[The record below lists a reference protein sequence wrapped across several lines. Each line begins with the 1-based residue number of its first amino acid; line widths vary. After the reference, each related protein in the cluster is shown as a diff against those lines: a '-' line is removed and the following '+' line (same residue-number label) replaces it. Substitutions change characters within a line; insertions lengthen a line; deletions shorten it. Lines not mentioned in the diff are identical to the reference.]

1 MANQKR
7 PFRGE
12 RAPRGDDPGQRLSA
26 AADRLLLSMVRRCG
40 RWAGLLAITSVAG
53 AAASTLFPA
62 VVGHTVDVMLRAVS
76 ASGSATARADRWL
89 AACVALILV
98 IVACSALGQL
108 ATGMSAAA
116 GTQWLRNKLAGHVFA
131 CGTGLTERFPVGDLT
146 GRMIGGAADASYAS
160 ASGVQ
165 TASAVI
171 TPLGSIVA
179 LGLIDPWLAV
189 AFAAGLPALAVM
201 LRAFL
206 RDASDT
212 TARYQRAQGAIAAR
226 LVDALTGARTIA
238 AAGTCDQEVAR
249 VLGPLAEVRQ
259 HGLAF
264 WRIQARIATQGMLLI
279 PLLQVIVLAVAGLQ
293 LAAHRI
299 SPGELLAASQYAVLG
314 SRIIATVGRLSQ
326 IARARAGARRAVE
339 PLTEP
344 ARAPGSR
351 PLPPGPG
358 CLEFREVTLSADGQ
372 PVLDGIDATIAGG
385 TVVAVV
391 GRSGSGKSLLAA
403 LAGRLVDPERGEVR
417 LDGVPLASLDG
428 GDLRRAVV
436 YAFDRPALFGR
447 TPREAIAFGACA
459 ASDEHVL
466 AAARDASAHDF
477 LQRLPAGLD
486 TPLDE
491 APMSGGEVQRIGLA
505 RAFAHAAQAR
515 LMILDDAMSSLDTVT
530 EMQVSAALTGRLGGR
545 TCLIIAHRA
554 ATAARADLV
563 AWLDGGRLHA
573 LAPHHELWG
582 NPRYRSVFATGA
594 EEFAAGLSFPEPSP
608 KAAAGSGA
616 HG

>member
-1 MANQKR
+1 MADD
-7 PFRGE
+7 E
-12 RAPRGDDPGQRLSA
+12 RAPRGGDPGQRLSA
-26 AADRLLLSMVRRCG
+26 AADRLLLSVARRCG

-53 AAASTLFPA
+53 AAASTLLPA
-62 VVGHTVDVMLRAVS
+62 VVGHTLDVMLRAVGGRGYAVS
-76 ASGSATARADRWL
+76 RADRWL
-89 AACVALILV
+89 AGCAALVVV
-98 IVACSALGQL
+98 IVATSAFGQL
-108 ATGMSAAA
+108 ATGMSTAA
-116 GTQWLRNKLAGHVFA
+116 GTQWLRNRLASHAVA
-131 CGTGLTERFPVGDLT
+131 CGIRLTGRFPVGDLV

-160 ASGVQ
+160 ASGVLAV
-165 TASAVI
+165 TAVM
-171 TPLGSIVA
+171 TPIGSIVA

-189 AFAAGLPALAVM
+189 AFAAGLPVLAVA

-206 RDASDT
+206 RDASDI

-226 LVDALTGARTIA
+226 LVDAVAGARTID
-238 AAGTCDQEVAR
+238 AAGTCEQEVAR
-249 VLGPLAEVRQ
+249 VLGPLAHVRH
-259 HGLAF
+259 HGRAF
-264 WRIQARIATQGMLLI
+264 WRTQARIAAQGMLLI
-279 PLLQVIVLAVAGLQ
+279 PLLQVAVLAVAGIE

-314 SRIIATVGRLSQ
+314 SRIGATVGRLSQ

-344 ARAPGSR
+344 VPTQGSR
-351 PLPPGPG
+351 ALPPGPG
-358 CLEFREVTLSADGQ
+358 RLDFRAVTLRADGK
-372 PVLDGIDATIAGG
+372 PVLDGVDITITGG
-385 TVVAVV
+385 AVVAVV
-391 GRSGSGKSLLAA
+391 GRSGSGKSLFAA
-403 LAGRLVDPERGEVR
+403 LAGRLLDPDRGEVL
-417 LDGVPLASLDG
+417 LDGVALASLDRG
-428 GDLRRAVV
+428 ELRRAIV

-447 TPREAIAFGACA
+447 TPHEAIAFGGHAPSA
-459 ASDEHVL
+459 GHVL
-466 AAARDASAHDF
+466 AAARDAAAIGF

-486 TPLDE
+486 TPLNE

-530 EMQVSAALTGRLGGR
+530 EMQVSATLTGRLGGR

-563 AWLDGGRLHA
+563 AWLDGGKLHA

-582 NPRYRSVFATGA
+582 NSRYRSVFAAGA
-594 EEFAAGLSFPEPSP
+594 EEFDAGLPLPEPHP
-608 KAAAGSGA
+608 TAAAGTGA